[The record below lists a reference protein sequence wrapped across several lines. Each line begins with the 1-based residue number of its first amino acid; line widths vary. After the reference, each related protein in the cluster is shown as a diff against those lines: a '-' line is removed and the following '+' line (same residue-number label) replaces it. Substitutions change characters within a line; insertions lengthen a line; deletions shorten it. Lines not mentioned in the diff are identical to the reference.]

1 MRLIEILKELSKEVY
16 CSMEYNTEREQL
28 FIDLK
33 TMAKSDLFLYEDG
46 IIRGRYDYENQ
57 LDLNAEMD
65 DLIIT
70 LCNEF
75 DNALHGRNY
84 GQDEWFALC
93 KKNNIKVE
101 VYGK

>member
-1 MRLIEILKELSKEVY
+1 MRLIQILKELSKEVY
-16 CSMEYNTEREQL
+16 CSMEYDVEKEQL

-46 IIRGRYDYENQ
+46 IIRGRYDYENK

-75 DNALHGRNY
+75 DNSLHGRNY